1 MPSEA
6 KPKVS
11 RKEKRRQEV
20 ARQKRKRLLTL
31 GLPASLIILV
41 FAGLLLYRIFEPD
54 LPGMVAFGTQP
65 RTHDPEAEFV
75 QTGLPP
81 TGGSHNPNWQ
91 NCGIYDTPID
101 DGLAVH
107 SLEHGA
113 VWLTYHPDLEP
124 EKIADLRD
132 LVAGQSYTLMSPY
145 PDLAAE
151 VVMSAWSRQLVIES
165 FPDERVADFIARYRE
180 QGPEPG
186 APCTDGIG
194 VPIQ

>member
-1 MPSEA
+1 M
-6 KPKVS
+6 
-11 RKEKRRQEV
+11 
-20 ARQKRKRLLTL
+20 LTL
-31 GLPASLIILV
+31 GLPASLVTLV

-54 LPGMVAFGTQP
+54 LPGEVAFGNQS
-65 RTHDPEAEFV
+65 RTHDPEVEFV

-91 NCGIYDTPID
+91 NCGIYDSPID

-113 VWLTYHPDLEP
+113 VWLSYNPELAP

-145 PDLAAE
+145 PDLDAE
-151 VVMSAWSRQLVIES
+151 VVMSAWSRQLIVES
-165 FPDERVADFIARYRE
+165 VPDERVADFIDRYRE

>member
-1 MPSEA
+1 MPSES

-54 LPGMVAFGTQP
+54 LPGVVAFGTQS

-75 QTGLPP
+75 QSGLPP

-91 NCGIYDTPID
+91 NCGIYDSPID

-113 VWLTYHPDLEP
+113 VWLTYHPELAP

-165 FPDERVADFIARYRE
+165 FPDERVADFIAQYRE